1 MWWAMQLGVPSSPLT
16 TSHLYLERRQEMV
29 EPKQPRGT
37 QPLLN
42 LTTSGTVS
50 EDVEMWRWSS
60 WSGMDGFKHIIRY
73 SLSLS
78 GTGGAASSSW
88 CSGAMVRV

>member
-1 MWWAMQLGVPSSPLT
+1 MGVPSSPLT

-42 LTTSGTVS
+42 LTTNGTAS
-50 EDVEMWRWSS
+50 EDV
-60 WSGMDGFKHIIRY
+60 GM
-73 SLSLS
+73 
-78 GTGGAASSSW
+78 
-88 CSGAMVRV
+88 